1 MVLVT
6 RRGTIRTVERGGELA
21 GAAAVA
27 CVRTFADDPF
37 LGPWRTRPGKVML
50 RARGGQWDEIL
61 AEPHVI
67 AGDPAGESVIAL
79 PPRPR
84 TLRPEV
90 LDRMQAM
97 SSELEPPPA
106 QRREDDH
113 RVALTYLLNPRATMS
128 SGKTLAQIAHA
139 AIAAA
144 ARLPQW
150 ADAGCPARVLV
161 VSPAAFDAARTRD
174 DLVAEIQDAG
184 LTEVPPGTITVRALA
199 DGWER

>member
-6 RRGTIRTVERGGELA
+6 RRGAIRTMDRGGELA

-27 CVRTFADDPF
+27 CVRAFADDPF
-37 LGPWRTRPGKVML
+37 LGPWRARPGKVVL

-61 AEPHVI
+61 TQPHVL
-67 AGDPAGESVIAL
+67 AGDPDGACVIAL

-106 QRREDDH
+106 QRSPDDT
-113 RVALTYLLNPRATMS
+113 RSAVTYLLNPRVTMS

-139 AIAAA
+139 AVAAA
-144 ARLPQW
+144 QRLPQW
-150 ADAGCPARVLV
+150 GDAGCPARVLAA
-161 VSPAAFDAARTRD
+161 SPAAFDAARDRD

-199 DGWER
+199 PS

>member
-6 RRGTIRTVERGGELA
+6 RRGTIRTLQRGGELA

-27 CVRTFADDPF
+27 CVRAFADDPF
-37 LGPWRTRPGKVML
+37 LGPWRARPGKVVL

-61 AEPHVI
+61 AQPHVI
-67 AGDPAGESVIAL
+67 AGDPDGESVIAL

-84 TLRPEV
+84 SLRPEV

-97 SSELEPPPA
+97 SSELEAPPA
-106 QRREDDH
+106 RRRDDDT
-113 RVALTYLLNPRATMS
+113 RVALTYLLNPRVTMS
-128 SGKTLAQIAHA
+128 SGKTLAQVAHA
-139 AIAAA
+139 AVAAA
-144 ARLPQW
+144 ERLPAW
-150 ADAGCPARVLV
+150 ADDGCPARLLAS
-161 VSPAAFDAARTRD
+161 SPADFDAARTRD

-199 DGWER
+199 PS